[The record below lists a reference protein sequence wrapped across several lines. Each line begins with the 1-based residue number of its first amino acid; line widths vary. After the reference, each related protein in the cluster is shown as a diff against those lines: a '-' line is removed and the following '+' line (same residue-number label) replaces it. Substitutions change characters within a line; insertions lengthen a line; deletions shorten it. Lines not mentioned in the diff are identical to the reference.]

1 MYRILM
7 TESIKSLEN
16 AISHLGWE
24 IPEDIRVEEPP
35 NPELGD
41 VASSV
46 SFQLAKGLK
55 RSPMDITKELLS
67 VIVTPDIF
75 KKIDSKGP
83 YINFYAD
90 YGRFSRAVL
99 DSVKED
105 YGN

>member
-16 AISHLGWE
+16 AISHMGWE
-24 IPEDIRVEEPP
+24 IPDDIRVEEPP
-35 NPELGD
+35 NQELGD
-41 VASSV
+41 IASSV

-55 RSPMDITKELLS
+55 RSPMDITNELLS

-83 YINFYAD
+83 YINFFAD
-90 YGRFSRAVL
+90 YDKFSRAVL
-99 DSVKED
+99 DSVNED
-105 YGN
+105 Y